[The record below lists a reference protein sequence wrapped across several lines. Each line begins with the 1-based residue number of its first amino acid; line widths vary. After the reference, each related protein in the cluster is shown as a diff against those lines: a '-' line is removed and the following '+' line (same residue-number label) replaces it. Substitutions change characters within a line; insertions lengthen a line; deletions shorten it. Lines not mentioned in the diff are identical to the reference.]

1 MRKLRVFDPFS
12 LPLGLSSVLLERRE
26 GREERHRA
34 AATAACSETGPP
46 KPTVGAQPGSGS
58 QACPKPAL
66 TPGEPEPEIPNPG
79 PGASSSWC
87 WPQSPCGWWYPA
99 PGNDVGR
106 NRNPSHPTTER
117 CGHKGL
123 VTNQSTWPRAYSGGW
138 KVLLAEDRKGCTPGT
153 NPGDRTGRGEGK
165 EFCTLWE
172 TTQILDTPETA
183 SSVNSYK

>member
-26 GREERHRA
+26 GRKERHQA

-46 KPTVGAQPGSGS
+46 KPTMGVQPGSGS

-66 TPGEPEPEIPNPG
+66 TPREPEPEIPNPG

-99 PGNDVGR
+99 PGNNVGR
-106 NRNPSHPTTER
+106 NKS
-117 CGHKGL
+117 L
-123 VTNQSTWPRAYSGGW
+123 
-138 KVLLAEDRKGCTPGT
+138 TPHHREVWAQG
-153 NPGDRTGRGEGK
+153 
-165 EFCTLWE
+165 
-172 TTQILDTPETA
+172 I
-183 SSVNSYK
+183 SYKPKHLALCVQWRLKGSADSRRQNGLHTWYKPRG